1 LYRPGADA
9 ICVFLR
15 AGDLEPHL
23 EQALADGAEAASPRA
38 LASMAVAGGL
48 CRLISLLAFRG
59 HAPSVGL
66 HTARRLRACR
76 AVCDLVLWR
85 MSPQVQDRLR
95 KCGVL
100 SLPLRLLWC
109 ADPAVVSLTVL
120 ALSYATKKS
129 RHNAAHVRTELDAIM
144 AARRAAGGPAAGG
157 GGSATFG
164 STASG
169 SSSFELYFGPLVR
182 GQRIDTASVEILRS
196 HMIDGERAEGSMAR
210 PTSE

>member
-1 LYRPGADA
+1 MWTPTWPGTKPDATPRRSDADDSEIHRKLDTVLRQHEQMARMLQATMQRLGMTGSASDCNTCCGCTLAASADA
-9 ICVFLR
+9 SHPPGGR
-15 AGDLEPHL
+15 PAG
-23 EQALADGAEAASPRA
+23 DGAEAASPRA

-144 AARRAAGGPAAGG
+144 AAYAP
-157 GGSATFG
+157 
-164 STASG
+164 
-169 SSSFELYFGPLVR
+169 
-182 GQRIDTASVEILRS
+182 
-196 HMIDGERAEGSMAR
+196 
-210 PTSE
+210 